1 MKINLSRKYLLLYLF
16 LTIIPFS
23 TWAAEDLTEQPSNEN
38 ITLHEFLSSRGY
50 VSLLLQKTIVGH
62 FEAHV
67 LVNGKK
73 ARFLIDTGASNTVV
87 DHKSAAQY
95 TLLIE
100 DSNEAAGGGL
110 GTSTQSVSTCIID
123 TLDIGPLRLNKF
135 NGFVMDLS
143 HVNQALI
150 ANGAQEA
157 NGIIGA
163 DILNDLN
170 AIIDYRNTVIYLK
183 EEK

>member
-110 GTSTQSVSTCIID
+110 GTSTQSVSTCIIILSKPPALPGD
-123 TLDIGPLRLNKF
+123 SQGLTVPPIKESLPNVNRPKLTERKTLNGNLAKF
-135 NGFVMDLS
+135 
-143 HVNQALI
+143 
-150 ANGAQEA
+150 
-157 NGIIGA
+157 
-163 DILNDLN
+163 
-170 AIIDYRNTVIYLK
+170 K
-183 EEK
+183 P